1 MQKKTDGSQDFSL
14 QQAMQ
19 LAQTPEGRQLFALLQ
34 STQPGTLQQ
43 AMDNAASGDMQQLK
57 QTVQS
62 FMQSREAMAL
72 LEKMR
77 GSQNG

>member
-14 QQAMQ
+14 QNAMR
-19 LAQTPEGRQLFALLQ
+19 LAQTPEGRQLFSLLQ
-34 STQPGTLQQ
+34 STQPGALQQ
-43 AMDNAASGDMQQLK
+43 AMDSAASGDMDRLK

-62 FMQSREAMAL
+62 FMQSREALAL

-77 GSQNG
+77 GHQNG

>member
-1 MQKKTDGSQDFSL
+1 MQKKTEGSQDFSL
-14 QQAMQ
+14 QNAMR
-19 LAQTPEGRQLFALLQ
+19 LAQTPEGRQLFSLLQ
-34 STQPGTLQQ
+34 STQPSALQQ
-43 AMDNAASGDMQQLK
+43 AMDNAASGDMEQLK

-62 FMQSREAMAL
+62 FLQSREAMAL